1 MVIGPNRLIIDGFS
15 SFSVKF
21 PLSKFVWF
29 DGKYVT
35 LDKAKVPVTTHAIH
49 YGTSVFEGIRAYW
62 NSKNL
67 FVFRL
72 EDHMK
77 RFRNSGKFY
86 SISLN
91 FTNKQIENAIIN
103 LCKKNN
109 IKKTCYIRPF
119 YFVGDYGINLHVTE
133 KAPTNVAIFMFPF
146 GDLFNKKGIT
156 AGVSS
161 WRKFSVSSTPPQAKM
176 GGNYLNSILAT
187 QEAKRNGYDEA
198 ILLDKLGN
206 VSEAPGENIFIV
218 KDDEIITPPLS
229 SSALAGI
236 TRDSIFE
243 LAEDRGYKVV
253 IREITRS
260 ELYIADEVF
269 LSGTAAEITPI
280 IRIDQNIV
288 GNGKTGI
295 ITSELIADYTDVVMN
310 RNKKYSEW
318 LTPVY

>member
-1 MVIGPNRLIIDGFS
+1 M
-15 SFSVKF
+15 KF
-21 PLSKFVWF
+21 PLSKFVLL

-49 YGTSVFEGIRAYW
+49 YGTSIFEGIRAYW

-67 FVFRL
+67 FLFRL

-109 IKKTCYIRPF
+109 MKKTCYIRPF

-243 LAEDRGYKVV
+243 LAKDRGYKVV

-280 IRIDQNIV
+280 IRIDQNII
-288 GNGKTGI
+288 GNGKVGI
-295 ITSELIADYTDVVMN
+295 ITSELISDYTDVVMN